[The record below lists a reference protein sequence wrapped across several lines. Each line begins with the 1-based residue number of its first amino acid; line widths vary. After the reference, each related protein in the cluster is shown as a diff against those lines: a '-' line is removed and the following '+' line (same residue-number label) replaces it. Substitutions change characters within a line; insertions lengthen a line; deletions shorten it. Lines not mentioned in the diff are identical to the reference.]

1 MDLQRTLLIAGL
13 VVVGYLTVLQWNQDY
28 NQPPAVSQTEVQ
40 LPADGAPVVQ
50 SSSNVSDAPEL
61 GQNTLPDSDSDSAVS
76 AELVTVT
83 TDTLIL
89 TVDTRGGD
97 IVRVELPKYSRVKGQ
112 SDPFV
117 LLENTSHRTFI
128 AQSGLTGANGPDRK
142 GKPVY
147 SSAQTAYNMG
157 DSSEL
162 VVDLTL
168 KTENSVDIIKRF
180 TFIKG
185 EYQVRVDYRIVNNG
199 SSPWKGNY
207 YAQLKRDNTEDPSR
221 EISSAGNINTYLG
234 AAVRTGEKQYEKLEF
249 EDFAGSPFNEKVEGG
264 YAAVVQHYFVTAWVP
279 AQNQSNTFQ
288 TRVYNGNNI
297 ISVIE
302 PAVEV
307 APGQTG
313 TVGATLYVGPKNQK
327 VLGNLAQGLDL
338 TIDYGMLWWFAKPL
352 FLLLN
357 FIHSWLGNWGWSIIA
372 LTIIVKGLFYPL
384 SKASYTSM
392 AKMRK
397 ISPKMQSLKEKH
409 GEDKQALSQ
418 AMMKLY
424 KDEKVNPMGGCLP
437 ILVQMPVFIALYWVL
452 IESVELRQA
461 PWLGWIQDL
470 SQMDPFFILPLIM
483 GASMFAQQ
491 LLSPTP
497 PDPMQARVMK
507 LMPVIFTFFFLW
519 FPAGLVLYWVTNNL
533 LSITQQWYITKKI
546 EAQG

>member
-40 LPADGAPVVQ
+40 LPADGTPVVQ
-50 SSSNVSDAPEL
+50 STSNVSDAPEL
-61 GQNTLPDSDSDSAVS
+61 GQNTLPDSDSAVS

-112 SDPFV
+112 PDPFV
-117 LLENTSHRTFI
+117 LLENTSHRTYI

-147 SSAQTAYNMG
+147 SSAQTSYNMG

-168 KTENSVDIIKRF
+168 KTENNVDIIKRF
-180 TFIKG
+180 TFTKG

-199 SSPWKGNY
+199 LSPWKGNY

-249 EDFAGSPFNEKVEGG
+249 EDFASSPFNEKVEGG
-264 YAAVVQHYFVTAWVP
+264 YAAIVQHYFVTAWVP

-288 TRVYNGNNI
+288 TRIYNGNNI

-357 FIHSWLGNWGWSIIA
+357 FIHNWLGNWGWSIIA